1 MSETN
6 DEGLGPSRCYP
17 AELVVRCWGCG
28 VTEPLYIRTNDEGD
42 IDFTTDHRETINAD
56 IILHC
61 DDALVVGQWL
71 IDFAK
76 SNRSG

>member
-42 IDFTTDHRETINAD
+42 IDFTTEREPIDAD

>member
-28 VTEPLYIRTNDEGD
+28 VTEPLYIRTNTEGD
-42 IDFTTDHRETINAD
+42 IDFTTDCETRDAD